1 MKLRRFVQPV
11 TEEEQTVLQ
20 RTAIESRM
28 DALRV
33 GSSPI
38 ALAVQRLQ
46 RLARAKGAKLQDIL
60 DEAVEQVLMAAAET
74 EQQIAE
80 QEIRIRHLQSLSV
93 TDELTGLLNRRGFR
107 LELERA
113 LARAERRQETGL
125 LVLFDLDF
133 FKAVNDSYG
142 HLAGDAVLCAVAE
155 LLRQRTRKSDSIA
168 RLGGDE
174 FAVLMTDTKPQRGE
188 ALAVKLGRLINGLV
202 VKWRDWEIPISA
214 SHGIEPY
221 DADSTLETLLFR
233 ADHAL
238 YRRKREMRNLGSG
251 PARAGKQCPLV
262 LPKSVAKLSS
272 DEVSADNT
280 PG

>member
-1 MKLRRFVQPV
+1 M
-11 TEEEQTVLQ
+11 LQ
-20 RTAIESRM
+20 RTTIETQV
-28 DALRV
+28 DGLKG

-46 RLARAKGAKLQDIL
+46 RLARAEGAKLAGIL
-60 DEAVEQVLMAAAET
+60 DEAVEQLLMAAAET

-80 QEIRIRHLQSLSV
+80 QETRIRQLQSLSV

-113 LARAERRQETGL
+113 LARAERRDETGL
-125 LVLFDLDF
+125 LVLFDLDL

-174 FAVLMTDTKPQRGE
+174 FAVLMADTKPERGE
-188 ALAVKLGRLINGLV
+188 ALAAKLERLINGLV
-202 VKWRDWEIPISA
+202 VSWQDTEIPIST
-214 SHGIEPY
+214 SHGVEPY
-221 DADSTLETLLFR
+221 NADSTLETLLFR

-238 YRRKREMRNLGSG
+238 YRRKREVRNIGAG
-251 PARAGKQCPLV
+251 PAGPGKHCPLV
-262 LPKSVAKLSS
+262 LPKPVAKLGS
-272 DEVSADNT
+272 DEVSADHT